1 MGKLRKMA
9 AMASAAAVLAVGLP
23 VGTAN
28 AVAGPP
34 FSDVDANTPHSND
47 IYWMFDS
54 GISTGWP
61 VGNGQNV
68 YRGMSKVVRQDM
80 AAFLRREAK
89 RAKVEGAD
97 TWKPSATDWKRFKDV
112 NKSTPHAEDIL

>member
-23 VGTAN
+23 VSTAN

-47 IYWMFDS
+47 IYWIRQRDLDRLAGRQRTERLPWHEQGRAAGHG
-54 GISTGWP
+54 GIP
-61 VGNGQNV
+61 
-68 YRGMSKVVRQDM
+68 
-80 AAFLRREAK
+80 A
-89 RAKVEGAD
+89 
-97 TWKPSATDWKRFKDV
+97 P
-112 NKSTPHAEDIL
+112 